1 MTALFLLAGMAL
13 AGWAWWSGRL
23 GSDPGRKLGIIAT
36 ALLSAWLL
44 ARGQTVPGAG
54 LGAAASGL
62 ALAGLLRRKAGA
74 TPMDAAEARQV
85 LGLPPDADEAAI
97 RAAHRRLI
105 GQVHPDRGGSAD
117 LARRVNAAR
126 DVLLAAQRRNRPR

>member
-1 MTALFLLAGMAL
+1 MTALFLLAAMAL
-13 AGWAWWSGRL
+13 VGVAWWSGRL
-23 GSDPGRKLGIIAT
+23 GSDPGRKLAIIAT

-54 LGAAASGL
+54 LGAAATGL
-62 ALAGLLRRKAGA
+62 ALAGLLRRKTGA
-74 TPMDAAEARQV
+74 IPMDAVEARQV

-126 DVLLAAQRRNRPR
+126 DVLLAAVRRRPPR